1 MTEPTRSEVERR
13 TLEIIEQLADDPGN
27 AALLDSLLAKEAS
40 AVVSRV
46 RSIAARSAN
55 IDAMPTELARAMAM
69 VALDPPERFG
79 AFRFVA
85 PIGRG
90 GMGEVWRGE
99 RCDGLF
105 DQTVAIKLIQPQLQV
120 RAGEAFEAERRI
132 LARFE
137 HPNIAR
143 LIDGGTTAD
152 GRACLVMEYV
162 DGVTFEL
169 GCAALGFAE
178 RIDLF
183 GQAVNA
189 VGYAHGRLVAH
200 GDLKPSNILIDRD
213 GRVRLLD
220 FGIARLVTDEASAF
234 LLSGAVTSSF
244 ASPARLAG
252 EPPSI
257 ADDVFA
263 LGRLLALIAGN
274 APDADLVAIIAKATA
289 ADADLRYASTEP
301 FKLDLDDW
309 KTGRPVSAQPNTLR
323 YRTTKFVTRN
333 RTPVIAATLAILALI
348 GTTVFATIA
357 SFRSERARAEAA
369 ARYDDTHG
377 IANYLIFDVMQRLEN
392 QPHSLKLRTEI
403 AETAQ
408 GYLDRLAALPVADQ
422 KTRIDTAQG
431 LRQLAAYQGKPG
443 AANIDK
449 PDAARAN
456 LRKALALV
464 EPLAGEQPAG
474 GSARALAA
482 VIILDAESIAANTDN
497 DLKLAARLLTRAQ
510 ALIFDPKPSDPA
522 LAASYYA
529 HKANLVSWQGDNA
542 AQIAASE
549 AGLAL
554 VRPTNGND
562 ADDKATMRLEELLLD
577 QLEEGWFYRH
587 RPDRMVAVAQRQ
599 MALAETMHRR
609 WPEDQAMINRLIGAR
624 INVGMGLIELM
635 RYPEALQVLE
645 RGSAEAKAA
654 SEFEP
659 LDRWA
664 EGQWRS
670 VDSARAQALAFV
682 HRYDEAMAIDH
693 VWTARSLAEWQADP
707 TNRRRMRNYVQ
718 MLAMTGEAQGL
729 NGRFAEECRTDAQTL
744 RVYQAM
750 NKLGALTQ
758 SDLDMNVK
766 LLSTRMAKN
775 CAPGAVAR
783 K

>member
-13 TLEIIEQLADDPGN
+13 TLEILEQLADDPGN
-27 AALLDSLLAKEAS
+27 AALLDSLLAKEAP
-40 AVVSRV
+40 AVVTRV

-55 IDAMPTELARAMAM
+55 VDAMPTELARAMAM

-79 AFRFVA
+79 PFRFVA

-105 DQTVAIKLIQPQLQV
+105 DQTVAIKMIQPQLQV

-162 DGVTFEL
+162 DGVTFEV
-169 GCAALGFAE
+169 GCARLGFGE
-178 RIDLF
+178 RIELF

-234 LLSGAVTSSF
+234 LLSGAITSSF

-257 ADDVFA
+257 PDDVFA
-263 LGRLLALIAGN
+263 LGRLLALVVGDKTDTDVA
-274 APDADLVAIIAKATA
+274 AIIAKATA
-289 ADADLRYASTEP
+289 ADADSRYASTEP
-301 FKLDLDDW
+301 FKIDLDDW
-309 KTGRPVSAQPNTLR
+309 KTGRPVSAQPNTLG
-323 YRTTKFVTRN
+323 YRTTKFVARN

-369 ARYDDTHG
+369 ARYEDTHG
-377 IANYLIFDVMQRLEN
+377 IANYLIFNVMQRLEN

-408 GYLDRLAALPVADQ
+408 GYLDRLAALPVADE

-464 EPLAGEQPAG
+464 EPLAGAA
-474 GSARALAA
+474 ARALAA
-482 VIILDAESIAANTDN
+482 AIILDAESIAANTDN

-609 WPEDQAMINRLIGAR
+609 WSDDQAIINRLIGAR

-682 HRYDEAMAIDH
+682 HRYDDAMDIDH
-693 VWTARSLAEWQADP
+693 VWTARSLAEWQAEP
-707 TNRRRMRNYVQ
+707 PNRRRMRNYVQ

>member
-1 MTEPTRSEVERR
+1 MSELTRSEIERR
-13 TLEIIEQLADDPGN
+13 ALAILEQIADEPDN
-27 AALLDSLLAKEAS
+27 TELMDSLLSSEGP
-40 AVVSRV
+40 AVAARV
-46 RSIAARSAN
+46 RSIAGRSAN
-55 IDAMPTELARAMAM
+55 VDAMPTELAQAMGRM
-69 VALDPPERFG
+69 ERDPPERFG

-162 DGVTFEL
+162 DGVTFEI
-169 GCAALGFAE
+169 GCAALAFAE

-183 GQAVNA
+183 RQAVNA

-220 FGIARLVTDEASAF
+220 FGIARLITDEASAF

-252 EPPSI
+252 QPPSI

-263 LGRLLALIAGN
+263 LGRLLSLIAGN
-274 APDADLVAIIAKATA
+274 APDADLVAIIAKATT
-289 ADADLRYASTEP
+289 ADADSRYASTEP

-333 RTPVIAATLAILALI
+333 RTPVIAATLAIIALI

-377 IANYLIFDVMQRLEN
+377 IANYLIFNVMQRLEN

-408 GYLDRLAALPVADQ
+408 GYLDRLAALPVADA

-464 EPLAGEQPAG
+464 KPLAGEPA
-474 GSARALAA
+474 RTLAA
-482 VIILDAESIAANTDN
+482 QIILDSESIAANTDN

-510 ALIFDPKPSDPA
+510 ALIFDPKPTDPA

-542 AQIAASE
+542 AQITASE

-554 VRPTNGND
+554 VRPTNKND

-577 QLEEGWFYRH
+577 QLEEGWFFRH
-587 RPDRMVAVAQRQ
+587 RPDRMVAIAQRQ

-609 WPEDQAMINRLIGAR
+609 WPEDQAIINRLIGAR
-624 INVGMGLIELM
+624 INVGMGLIELT
-635 RYPEALQVLE
+635 RYPEALKVLE
-645 RGSAEAKAA
+645 QGSAEAKAA

-670 VDSARAQALAFV
+670 VDSARAQVLAFMQ
-682 HRYDEAMAIDH
+682 RYDEAMVIDQS
-693 VWTARSLAEWQADP
+693 WTKAALAEWQAEP

-729 NGRFAEECRTDAQTL
+729 NGRFVEECRTDAQTL
-744 RVYQAM
+744 RVYHAM

-766 LLSTRMAKN
+766 LLKTRMAKN